1 MIIDDEEKQLR
12 NLDKL
17 YMIHI
22 YLNEDHAMTKNSLK
36 EAQKIRDE
44 SKKEMNEFDIKSN
57 NEIEEL
63 DNQVKEMEKLIIEHE
78 QIQKKNKNDINT
90 LQNVI

>member
-1 MIIDDEEKQLR
+1 
-12 NLDKL
+12 
-17 YMIHI
+17 MIHI

-57 NEIEEL
+57 NEIQEL